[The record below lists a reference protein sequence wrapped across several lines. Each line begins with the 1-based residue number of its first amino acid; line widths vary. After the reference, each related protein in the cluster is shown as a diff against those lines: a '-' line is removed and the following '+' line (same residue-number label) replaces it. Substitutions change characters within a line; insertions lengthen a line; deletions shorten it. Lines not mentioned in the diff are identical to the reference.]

1 MIENILRCDE
11 IGKYDWYHLTDLES
25 GKLKKSVHEVISSKC
40 GTEIEDLFVTIVN
53 MRNRIIHSF
62 RITDENGEQI
72 LATKEKVKDGNH
84 QFPITEEYL
93 LEFIGLNQQLSD
105 KLHNLRG
112 Y

>member
-1 MIENILRCDE
+1 MRTYSDAMKSGSMTGITL
-11 IGKYDWYHLTDLES
+11 LTLNLVS
-25 GKLKKSVHEVISSKC
+25 SKKSVHEVISSKC
-40 GTEIEDLFVTIVN
+40 GAEIEDLFVTIVN

-93 LEFIGLNQQLSD
+93 LEFIVLNQQLSD

>member
-1 MIENILRCDE
+1 MPLFTAADLHDGFLYSADQRLIL
-11 IGKYDWYHLTDLES
+11 
-25 GKLKKSVHEVISSKC
+25 SSKC

-84 QFPITEEYL
+84 QFHITEEYL